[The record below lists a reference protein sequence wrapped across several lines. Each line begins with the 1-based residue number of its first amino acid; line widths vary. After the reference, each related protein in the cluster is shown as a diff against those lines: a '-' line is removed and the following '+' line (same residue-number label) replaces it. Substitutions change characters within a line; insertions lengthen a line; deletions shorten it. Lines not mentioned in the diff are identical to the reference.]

1 MASVGDVVSS
11 RYHLLTRLGAGALG
25 EVWAARDETT
35 DREVAVKLLSPGL
48 GRESLPRD
56 SGSKWTIARKSL
68 DSFFREAK
76 ASAKIRNPSV
86 VELLDLGESK
96 VAPPGEGWKA
106 HEKKT
111 PFVVMELLEGEKL
124 EDLLEEQVTLP
135 VGTALRLG
143 SELAWALV
151 AAHEK
156 GLIHERIE
164 PANVILHRS
173 GKGEIVPKLVDFGIA
188 RLVDDL
194 DILPGTP
201 HEALS
206 PLPYLSPEQIHGDV
220 ELDGRAD
227 VYALGALLHRCLV
240 GVPPFDAKDS
250 DELLAQVENGPK
262 KLEEYEPPLDSK
274 VVQLVADCLHRNR
287 KLRPTM
293 RVLAERLDVLRER
306 FDAQWKTL
314 TSKVRIPPERTIE
327 RISSMRPP
335 PRPATKAIAP
345 PRPNA
350 NDEAERLSASNLE
363 EVRESKEPV
372 SLDSSEIEEAPVSS
386 ATVRDA
392 EVVEVAAPPKPAT
405 ISSRPPP
412 LPNSGRVAHTIREKL
427 GQTKDSSG
435 LDVLADLESEL
446 LKHVAAQR
454 ASETPEPPPNV
465 SLPMVEEP
473 AEDDAIVP
481 ASEDVESVDS
491 RRVAPPTLSTA
502 KTLPPQRQRDRA
514 EQTKKS
520 WAMVMFALAAAIAV
534 IALLAL
540 RRDEPTT
547 SVPPQPSA
555 APSPVVAVQP
565 TNTVEKVAPAPTPTV
580 VELAPI
586 TDPSASATASA
597 TVIPMP
603 TLVAPPPATTIAP
616 VVTAPPPVAT
626 TATAKPT
633 AAPPATTAAPPATTA
648 APKPSAKPPVA
659 GKPTGDP
666 YFGVESAGF

>member
-35 DREVAVKLLSPGL
+35 DREVAVKLLSPGN
-48 GRESLPRD
+48 GNGNGAP
-56 SGSKWTIARKSL
+56 KWTIARKSL

-111 PFVVMELLEGEKL
+111 AFVVMELLEGEKL
-124 EDLLEEQVTLP
+124 EDLLEEQRTLP
-135 VGTALRLG
+135 VGTALRLA
-143 SELAWALV
+143 SEVAWALV

-206 PLPYLSPEQIHGDV
+206 PLEYLSPEQIHGDV

-227 VYALGALLHRCLV
+227 VYSLGALLHRCLV
-240 GVPPFDAKDS
+240 GVPPFDGKDS
-250 DELLAQVENGPK
+250 DALLAQVEGGPK

-314 TSKVRIPPERTIE
+314 TQKIKVPPERTIE

-335 PRPATKAIAP
+335 PRPTTKAIAP
-345 PRPNA
+345 PRPGSTPTS
-350 NDEAERLSASNLE
+350 DTEEVERISSSSLE
-363 EVRESKEPV
+363 EVPESKPPASGETV
-372 SLDSSEIEEAPVSS
+372 DERELEEAPVS
-386 ATVRDA
+386 AKLTDA
-392 EVVEVAAPPKPAT
+392 DIEDAPPSVKPVT
-405 ISSRPPP
+405 SVPPP
-412 LPNSGRVAHTIREKL
+412 LPKSGPVSHIIREKL
-427 GQTKDSSG
+427 GQTKDASG

-454 ASETPEPPPNV
+454 ASETPEPPTI
-465 SLPMVEEP
+465 SLPRVDDVEEVE
-473 AEDDAIVP
+473 A
-481 ASEDVESVDS
+481 VES
-491 RRVAPPTLSTA
+491 APSPQLGPPALSTA
-502 KTLPPQRQRDRA
+502 KTLPPQRERDRV
-514 EQTKKS
+514 EQAKKS
-520 WAMVMFALAAAIAV
+520 GAMVMFALAAAIALV
-534 IALLAL
+534 ALIAV
-540 RRDEPTT
+540 RREQGAGAQ
-547 SVPPQPSA
+547 PQPSTV
-555 APSPVVAVQP
+555 PSPTAVA
-565 TNTVEKVAPAPTPTV
+565 TPAPTPEPSHAPTPIPTV
-580 VELAPI
+580 VEIAPI
-586 TDPSASATASA
+586 ADPSASASA
-597 TVIPMP
+597 PIPSV
-603 TLVAPPPATTIAP
+603 VAPTATQAPTVVPLPAPPATTAAAP
-616 VVTAPPPVAT
+616 TAAAPKP
-626 TATAKPT
+626 TAAAPKPT
-633 AAPPATTAAPPATTA
+633 AAPPATTAAPPASTA
-648 APKPSAKPPVA
+648 AKPKPPVA